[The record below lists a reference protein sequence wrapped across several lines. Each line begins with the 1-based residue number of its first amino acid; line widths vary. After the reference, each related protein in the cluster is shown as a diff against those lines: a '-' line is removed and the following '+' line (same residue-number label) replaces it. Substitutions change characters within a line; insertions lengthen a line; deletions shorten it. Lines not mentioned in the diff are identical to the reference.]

1 MAAVMAT
8 AAATVKAMGTA
19 AADSAADK
27 LVMQR
32 FIMTGAPGSGKTSI
46 LRALAGMGYAV
57 VPEAATDVIA
67 AEHATGNAEPWRDPL
82 FTEKIASLQRARR
95 EAQAPPGALAQVHDR
110 SAICTLALARF
121 LGHPAGAGLTDE
133 VSWITGP
140 GAVDRRVFFVRPIG
154 FCEPTAA
161 RRISYEESLAFERV
175 HESEYLRLG
184 FEIVDV
190 PAGPVHE
197 RAALID
203 TRIRSWL

>member
-1 MAAVMAT
+1 MVTVMVMAATARAMA
-8 AAATVKAMGTA
+8 TA
-19 AADSAADK
+19 AADSAA
-27 LVMQR
+27 Q

-95 EAQAPPGALAQVHDR
+95 EAPVPPGALAQVHDR

-121 LGHPAGAGLTDE
+121 LGHPVGAGLADE
-133 VSWITGP
+133 VSRITGP

-154 FCEPTAA
+154 FVEPTPA
-161 RRISYEESLAFERV
+161 RRISYEQSLAFERV

-184 FEIVDV
+184 FAIVDV

-203 TRIRSWL
+203 TRIRSWLSR

>member
-1 MAAVMAT
+1 M
-8 AAATVKAMGTA
+8 K
-19 AADSAADK
+19 
-27 LVMQR
+27 R

-67 AEHATGNAEPWRDPL
+67 AEHAAGNAEPWRDPL
-82 FTEKIASLQRARR
+82 FTEKIAGLQQARR
-95 EAQAPPGALAQVHDR
+95 EAPVPPGAVAQVHDR

-121 LGHPAGAGLTDE
+121 LRHAVGAGLADE
-133 VSWITGP
+133 VSRVTGP

-154 FCEPTAA
+154 FVEPTPA
-161 RRISYEESLAFERV
+161 RRISYEQSLAFERV

-190 PAGPVHE
+190 PAGPGHE

-203 TRIRSWL
+203 TRIRSWLSG

>member
-1 MAAVMAT
+1 MVTVMARAAVTARARAT
-8 AAATVKAMGTA
+8 AAA
-19 AADSAADK
+19 DEP
-27 LVMQR
+27 VMQR

-190 PAGPVHE
+190 PAGPGHE